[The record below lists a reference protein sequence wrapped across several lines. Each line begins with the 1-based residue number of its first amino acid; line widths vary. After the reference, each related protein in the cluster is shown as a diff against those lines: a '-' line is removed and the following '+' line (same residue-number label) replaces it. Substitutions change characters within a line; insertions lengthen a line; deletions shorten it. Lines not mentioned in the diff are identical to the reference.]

1 MRVGL
6 GLDPVSS
13 SSTMKMPMKMAAGV
27 DVVGAQPKRQMERK
41 VQMMF
46 DEATKATKMTRA

>member
-1 MRVGL
+1 VGL

-13 SSTMKMPMKMAAGV
+13 SSMMKMPMKMTAGV
-27 DVVGAQPKRQMERK
+27 DVAGARPERQMKRK

-46 DEATKATKMTRA
+46 DEAAKVTKMTRA